1 MYTQN
6 KPELGL
12 VNGSKGVIVNF
23 SDTYIDVRFN
33 AEAEPKRISQS
44 RFAIEHLNEIGR
56 PVQVAKRI
64 QFPLRP
70 CWAITVHRSQGL
82 TIDGIEVAIQF
93 WEYAQHYVTLSRV
106 RSWRSL
112 KILSIGRSYPVPN
125 LELHQWCYS
134 TFHPVKPS
142 TIDLY
147 VLGNQHC
154 LQRDFNHFNSLFA
167 NFCAESSDPIMDD
180 AVVPEDVHCVDEVVD
195 EVVVDN
201 VDEQI
206 IENNDNQI
214 IDLDKNHLDKSNL
227 FETEALL
234 SGSDSGDE
242 SDSDTISTSLDDF
255 VVNDEEDETNIH
267 PKFINCDSIFNKNSP
282 EIGVNKSKLPQL
294 PRSKSILPSLPRLKK
309 TSLPTKI
316 LLLKKNVSAG
326 IERTSSQVF
335 PLIDDEK
342 RFCLKEVQTESFEN
356 EKCDSICEYQQ
367 TDNVNYETTS
377 LSPILEY
384 NRVAT
389 SKQLRVDL
397 TIGIQSIVD
406 NVLDCIGSES
416 ASSME
421 VKTIRNCYITDV
433 INKDNVDE
441 RYCSDVIVELFHVLK
456 EYLKNDEKT
465 GMCVLFELY
474 LILKRLDNIGNFDS
488 FILYYTSCKTHL
500 VLHIL

>member
-1 MYTQN
+1 M
-6 KPELGL
+6 
-12 VNGSKGVIVNF
+12 
-23 SDTYIDVRFN
+23 
-33 AEAEPKRISQS
+33 
-44 RFAIEHLNEIGR
+44 
-56 PVQVAKRI
+56 
-64 QFPLRP
+64 
-70 CWAITVHRSQGL
+70 
-82 TIDGIEVAIQF
+82 
-93 WEYAQHYVTLSRV
+93 
-106 RSWRSL
+106 
-112 KILSIGRSYPVPN
+112 PN
-125 LELHQWCYS
+125 LELYQWYYS

-167 NFCAESSDPIMDD
+167 NFCAESSEPIMDD
-180 AVVPEDVHCVDEVVD
+180 VVVPEIVHCVDEVVD
-195 EVVVDN
+195 EVIVDN
-201 VDEQI
+201 VDEKI
-206 IENNDNQI
+206 IQNNDNQI
-214 IDLDKNHLDKSNL
+214 IDLDKNNLDKSNL

-255 VVNDEEDETNIH
+255 VVNDEEDETNIP

-282 EIGVNKSKLPQL
+282 EIYVKKSKLPQL
-294 PRSKSILPSLPRLKK
+294 PRGNITLPSLPRLKK
-309 TSLPTKI
+309 TPSPTKN
-316 LLLKKNVSAG
+316 LLSNKNVSAG
-326 IERTSSQVF
+326 IERKSSQVF
-335 PLIDDEK
+335 PLIEDEK

-356 EKCDSICEYQQ
+356 EKCDSTCEYQQ
-367 TDNVNYETTS
+367 TDNVTYETIS

-441 RYCSDVIVELFHVLK
+441 RYCSDVLVELFHVLK
-456 EYLKNDEKT
+456 EYLKNDKKT

-474 LILKRLDNIGNFDS
+474 VILKRLENIGNFDS
-488 FILYYTSCKTHL
+488 FILDYTSCITHL
-500 VLHIL
+500 VKHILYYKCCITNLVKHIL

>member
-93 WEYAQHYVTLSRV
+93 WEYAQLYVTLSRV

-125 LELHQWCYS
+125 LELYLWYYS

-167 NFCAESSDPIMDD
+167 NFCAESSEPIMDD
-180 AVVPEDVHCVDEVVD
+180 VVVPEIVHGVDEIVDEVI
-195 EVVVDN
+195 VDN

-206 IENNDNQI
+206 IENNDHQI
-214 IDLDKNHLDKSNL
+214 
-227 FETEALL
+227 
-234 SGSDSGDE
+234 
-242 SDSDTISTSLDDF
+242 
-255 VVNDEEDETNIH
+255 
-267 PKFINCDSIFNKNSP
+267 
-282 EIGVNKSKLPQL
+282 
-294 PRSKSILPSLPRLKK
+294 
-309 TSLPTKI
+309 
-316 LLLKKNVSAG
+316 
-326 IERTSSQVF
+326 
-335 PLIDDEK
+335 
-342 RFCLKEVQTESFEN
+342 
-356 EKCDSICEYQQ
+356 
-367 TDNVNYETTS
+367 
-377 LSPILEY
+377 
-384 NRVAT
+384 
-389 SKQLRVDL
+389 VDL
-397 TIGIQSIVD
+397 
-406 NVLDCIGSES
+406 
-416 ASSME
+416 
-421 VKTIRNCYITDV
+421 
-433 INKDNVDE
+433 
-441 RYCSDVIVELFHVLK
+441 
-456 EYLKNDEKT
+456 EK
-465 GMCVLFELY
+465 
-474 LILKRLDNIGNFDS
+474 II
-488 FILYYTSCKTHL
+488 
-500 VLHIL
+500 